1 MTTSSDTQTRQALVA
16 ILLLTAATTA
26 AIVIADG
33 WVSGLAGLAA
43 LLAFTALVYY
53 GRHRNEALEILSG
66 IGDERTRSLYR
77 RASVIAGHVM
87 VYVLV
92 GWWLVSLAAGHVNA
106 TVNLLCAIAGVVF
119 LAAVAWVRWRD

>member
-77 RASVIAGHVM
+77 RASAITGHVM

-92 GWWLVSLAAGHVNA
+92 GWWLVSLAAGDVNE

-119 LAAVAWVRWRD
+119 LAAVAWVRWRG